1 MPRRATAH
9 LALSNP
15 GQVRHRTRSVTQQNS
30 ADRRIRPSRFLSALA
45 GILSGS
51 AAIAVAELVA
61 AFSPNWR
68 NPLFTVG
75 DRFISITPAW
85 LKDLAISTFGTNDKV
100 ALLVGIG
107 IFLAAFSAI
116 VGIVALRHN
125 LRSGLADIGLFA
137 LIGIGS
143 VLAGSGGVLSITP
156 TIIGS
161 IAAAG
166 LVLWFHGSPDSRGR
180 SDTNRRQFLSQ
191 IGWATAG
198 VMVIGGG
205 GRFLGS
211 RLFSVNTDGTTL
223 PGVAAPL
230 PAVPAG
236 TDLGVAGNSPFITS
250 NADFYRIDTALI
262 VPQINPDTYSLRIFG
277 MVDKE
282 ITLTYEDLL
291 RRTQIE
297 SDITMTCVSNEVGGR
312 LVGNARWQGIR
323 LDELLAEVGVD
334 PAANQIVGRSVD
346 DYTCGFPVEAATDGR
361 DAMIAVG
368 MNGEALP
375 FEHGFPARLI
385 VPGLYG
391 YVSATKWLKEV
402 EITTFDA
409 FDSYWVPRGWAQQAP
424 IKTSSRIDTPGAFNS
439 LSGEVI
445 VAGVAWAQT
454 RGITKVEVQ
463 IDEGDWQEAD
473 LAEELNTTTWRQ
485 WKLPWAVTPGR
496 HTITCRAT
504 DETGELQTEE
514 RARPMPDG
522 STGWHSVV
530 VMGEAA

>member
-1 MPRRATAH
+1 MP
-9 LALSNP
+9 
-15 GQVRHRTRSVTQQNS
+15 G
-30 ADRRIRPSRFLSALA
+30 PSRLFSAIA
-45 GILSGS
+45 GVLVGS
-51 AAIAVAELVA
+51 AAIAVAELIA
-61 AFSPNWR
+61 AFNPNWR

-85 LKDLAISTFGTNDKV
+85 LKDFAIATFGTNDKI

-107 IFLAAFSAI
+107 IFLAVFSAV

-125 LRSGLADIGLFA
+125 LRFGLAGISLFA

-143 VLAGSGGVLSITP
+143 VLVGSGGILATTP
-156 TIIGS
+156 TILGS
-161 IAAAG
+161 VAAAG
-166 LVLWFHGSPDSRGR
+166 LLVWFHGAPGTRSA

-191 IGWATAG
+191 LGWATAG
-198 VMVIGGG
+198 VVLVGGG

-211 RLFSVNTDGTTL
+211 RLFRVNTDGTTL

-230 PAVPAG
+230 SEIPAG
-236 TDLGVAGNSPFITS
+236 TDFGVAGNSPFITS
-250 NADFYRIDTALI
+250 NADFYRIDTALS
-262 VPQINPDTYSLRIFG
+262 VPQISPDTYSLRIFG
-277 MVDKE
+277 MVDE
-282 ITLTYEDLL
+282 EVTLTYEDLL

-323 LDELLAEVGVD
+323 LDEVLAEAGID
-334 PAANQIVGRSVD
+334 PAADQIVGRSVD
-346 DYTCGFPVEAATDGR
+346 DYTCGFPVEAAIDGR
-361 DAMIAVG
+361 DAMIAIG

-391 YVSATKWLKEV
+391 YVSATKWLKEI

-439 LSGEVI
+439 LSGEVVI
-445 VAGVAWAQT
+445 AGVAWAQT
-454 RGITKVEVQ
+454 RGIGKVEVQ
-463 IDEGDWQEAD
+463 IDEGEWQEAE
-473 LAEELNTTTWRQ
+473 LAEALNKTTWRQ
-485 WKLPWAVTPGR
+485 WKLPWSVTPGR

-504 DETGELQTEE
+504 DEAGELQNEE

-530 VMGEAA
+530 VTGEAA